1 MATDH
6 TLAIFAAE
14 LILLLLVGRLLGEGM
29 NRIGQPALFG
39 QLLAG
44 VLLGP
49 SVFGLLLPEL
59 RAVVFP
65 DSKTL
70 KTMIDAV
77 SQIGILLLLL
87 LTGME
92 TNLALVHRR
101 RRAVISSSLS
111 GIAVPFVCGV
121 ALAYALP
128 TDVVPAHENQLV
140 TALFLGTALAISSVK
155 IVAMTLMEIGVIRR
169 DIGQLI
175 LATAILDDTIAWII
189 IAVIAGIA
197 AHGRVDLARRRRE
210 HRRHGAVP
218 RLLPHHRPAAGG
230 AIDRVGATTT

>member
-1 MATDH
+1 M
-6 TLAIFAAE
+6 
-14 LILLLLVGRLLGEGM
+14 
-29 NRIGQPALFG
+29 
-39 QLLAG
+39 
-44 VLLGP
+44 
-49 SVFGLLLPEL
+49 
-59 RAVVFP
+59 VFP
-65 DSKTL
+65 DTPTL
-70 KTMIDAV
+70 KSMIDAV

-92 TNLALVHRR
+92 TNLALVNRR
-101 RRAVISSSLS
+101 RRAVISTSLS

-128 TDVVPAHENQLV
+128 SESIPSHGTQLV

-155 IVAMTLMEIGVIRR
+155 IVAMMLMEIGAIRR

-197 AHGRVDLARRRRE
+197 AHGAVDLDQRRRE
-210 HRRHGAVP
+210 PRRHGAVP
-218 RLLPHHRPAAGG
+218 RLQPDDRPARWWRG
-230 AIDRVGATTT
+230 

>member
-1 MATDH
+1 
-6 TLAIFAAE
+6 
-14 LILLLLVGRLLGEGM
+14 
-29 NRIGQPALFG
+29 
-39 QLLAG
+39 
-44 VLLGP
+44 
-49 SVFGLLLPEL
+49 
-59 RAVVFP
+59 
-65 DSKTL
+65 
-70 KTMIDAV
+70 MIDAV

-92 TNLALVHRR
+92 TNLALVRRR

-111 GIAVPFVCGV
+111 GIAVPFICGV

-128 TDVVPAHENQLV
+128 TDVIPAHENPLV
-140 TALFLGTALAISSVK
+140 TALFLGTALSISSVK

-197 AHGRVDLARRRRE
+197 AHGTVDLPTVGASLAG
-210 HRRHGAVP
+210 HRRCSSPSA
-218 RLLPHHRPAAGG
+218 
-230 AIDRVGATTT
+230 